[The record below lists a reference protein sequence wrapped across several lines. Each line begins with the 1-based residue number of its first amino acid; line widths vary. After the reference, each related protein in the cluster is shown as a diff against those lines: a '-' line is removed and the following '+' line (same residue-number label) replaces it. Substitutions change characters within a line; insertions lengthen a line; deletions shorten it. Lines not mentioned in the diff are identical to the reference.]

1 MYECLGKP
9 TQSCLESEITA
20 LYTGMMLTM
29 QIGHAGTLDPMATG
43 LLIICTGKGTKSIDT
58 FQAMHKEYSGEQRA
72 NTASVLSVVPV
83 SGKLLANA
91 STSESMHTQNVTL
104 VTISLTSTVAFPA
117 ATPVTKPPEE
127 TVAVL
132 VLLDA

>member
-1 MYECLGKP
+1 
-9 TQSCLESEITA
+9 
-20 LYTGMMLTM
+20 MMLTM

-58 FQAMHKEYSGEQRA
+58 FQAMHKEYSGEQHA
-72 NTASVLSVVPV
+72 GTASVLSDVPV

-91 STSESMHTQNVTL
+91 STPESKHTQNVML

-117 ATPVTKPPEE
+117 AADMLFRMHTR
-127 TVAVL
+127 L
-132 VLLDA
+132 VSEQ